1 MTTPGRAALAAA
13 LLLVCAAPARAQM
26 YELIGT
32 RAQGMGGA
40 FVAVADDATATW
52 WNPAGLP
59 TGANVSIVYDQ
70 ADNLNPSGAGAD
82 GPAWLGQ
89 TRGLAFAYPALGL
102 SHYRLR
108 VSEIRPL
115 LTNAGAAPGRQDPG
129 AIALDLRTFSMSEWG
144 ATVGQSVGSHL
155 VIASTLKLVQ
165 GGRVLSLT
173 PGEGG
178 ARDRLEEAG
187 SVEVSREWETDLDVG
202 AMASLGKVRVGLSV
216 KHLREPEFY
225 DEAEAF
231 TLERQARAGIALVN
245 AGAEGVATITAAF
258 DADLTTAETAMG
270 DVRHVSAGAEA
281 WLFARRLGLRG
292 GMSANTIGELTTSRS
307 VGVSL
312 GSRSGY
318 YADASWT
325 GGSDESREGW
335 SFSLRLSF

>member
-1 MTTPGRAALAAA
+1 
-13 LLLVCAAPARAQM
+13 
-26 YELIGT
+26 
-32 RAQGMGGA
+32 
-40 FVAVADDATATW
+40 
-52 WNPAGLP
+52 
-59 TGANVSIVYDQ
+59 
-70 ADNLNPSGAGAD
+70 
-82 GPAWLGQ
+82 
-89 TRGLAFAYPALGL
+89 
-102 SHYRLR
+102 
-108 VSEIRPL
+108 
-115 LTNAGAAPGRQDPG
+115 
-129 AIALDLRTFSMSEWG
+129 MSEWG

-178 ARDRLEEAG
+178 ARDRLEAAG

-216 KHLREPEFY
+216 KHLRQPEFY
-225 DEAEAF
+225 DDADAF
-231 TLERQARAGIALVN
+231 TLERQARAGVALVN